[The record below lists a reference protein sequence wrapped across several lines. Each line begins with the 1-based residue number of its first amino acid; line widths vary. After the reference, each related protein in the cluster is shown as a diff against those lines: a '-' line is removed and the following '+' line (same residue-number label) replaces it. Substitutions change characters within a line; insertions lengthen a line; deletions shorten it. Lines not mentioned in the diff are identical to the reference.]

1 MSKATVSIVIP
12 THNRAHLVCD
22 AIDSALNQT
31 LPAAEIIVVDD
42 GSTDDTEARMR
53 KYGDRIRYVKTV
65 NGGVAHARN
74 VGMRQATGD
83 YLSFLD
89 SDDLLYPFSLEIN
102 AQLLDRHLDVAL
114 VCGEMTGFDSNGII
128 ERYHLKTYHH
138 SAYRDPAITYD
149 RIFSSNADLA
159 ATIAVP
165 ARLLLDDQ
173 AASSRKVYFGN
184 VFDTYLLNLVLC
196 QNSVMF
202 RRSMI
207 ADCGER
213 NVAVRHWQEVDYLL
227 RITRRHK
234 VCFVDVPTYKLRYH
248 DGQISTTAN
257 ANGKY
262 VWMRKQQ
269 GLLRIV
275 RRHAL
280 SDREYYLKNRR
291 RIDAHLAHLHRAVAV
306 PMLLHEGTAGRRRRL
321 EQARRHL
328 ARCARYGH
336 PAYGL
341 FVVAWAPPPLRR
353 VAVSM
358 VESFRRMYW
367 SALRF
372 LPVGRPAVMRALA
385 ATRTS

>member
-1 MSKATVSIVIP
+1 MSEAAVSIVIP

-42 GSTDDTEARMR
+42 GSTDDTEARLR
-53 KYGDRIRYVKTV
+53 KYGDRIRYVKTE

-74 VGMRQATGD
+74 VGMRHAAGD
-83 YLSFLD
+83 YLTFLD
-89 SDDLLYPFSLEIN
+89 SDDLLYPYSLELN
-102 AQLLDRHLDVAL
+102 ARLLDRHLDVAL
-114 VCGEMTGFDSNGII
+114 VCGEMTGFDSTGVI

-149 RIFSSNADLA
+149 RIFSSKADLS
-159 ATIAVP
+159 ATIALP
-165 ARLLLDDQ
+165 AALLLEDQ
-173 AASSRKVYFGN
+173 TASSRKVYFGN
-184 VFDTYLLNLVLC
+184 VFDTYLLKLVLC

-202 RRSMI
+202 RRSMT
-207 ADCGER
+207 AEFGER

-227 RITRRHK
+227 RITRRHRI
-234 VCFVDVPTYKLRYH
+234 CFVDVPTYQLRYH
-248 DGQISTTAN
+248 EGQISTIAN

-280 SDREYYLKNRR
+280 SDREYYLKNRG

-306 PMLLHEGTAGRRRRL
+306 PMLLQEDKAGRRRRL

-328 ARCARYGH
+328 SRCAQYGH

-341 FVVAWAPPPLRR
+341 MVAAWAPRPLRGF
-353 VAVSM
+353 AVTII
-358 VESFRRMYW
+358 ESFRRWYW

-372 LPVGRPAVMRALA
+372 LPVGRPAVVNDLA
-385 ATRTS
+385 ANRAS

>member
-1 MSKATVSIVIP
+1 MSEAAVSIVIP

-31 LPAAEIIVVDD
+31 HPAAEIIVVDD
-42 GSTDDTEARMR
+42 GSTDDTGARIR
-53 KYGDRIRYVKTV
+53 KYGDRIRYVKTT

-74 VGMRQATGD
+74 VGMRHATGT
-83 YLSFLD
+83 YLTFLD

-102 AQLLDRHLDVAL
+102 ARLLDRHLDVAL
-114 VCGEMTGFDSNGII
+114 VCGEMTGFDSTGII

-149 RIFSSNADLA
+149 RIFSSNADLS
-159 ATIAVP
+159 ATITVP
-165 ARLLLDDQ
+165 ETLLLEDQ
-173 AASSRKVYFGN
+173 AAASRKVYFGN
-184 VFDTYLLNLVLC
+184 VFDTYLLKLVLC
-196 QNSVMF
+196 QNSVMY
-202 RRSMI
+202 RRAMI
-207 ADCGER
+207 ADFGER

-227 RITRRHK
+227 RITRRHA

-257 ANGKY
+257 ANGKD

-280 SDREYYLKNRR
+280 SDREYYLRNRR
-291 RIDAHLAHLHRAVAV
+291 QIDAHLAHLHRAVAV
-306 PMLLHEGTAGRRRRL
+306 PMLLHQGTAGRRRRL
-321 EQARRHL
+321 EQARRHI
-328 ARCARYGH
+328 ARCAQYGS

-341 FVVAWAPPPLRR
+341 ILAAWAPLPLRR
-353 VAVSM
+353 FAVTII
-358 VESFRRMYW
+358 ESFRQTYW

-372 LPVGRPAVMRALA
+372 FSLGGTALVNDWA
-385 ATRTS
+385 ATKAW